1 MMDVGGG
8 NIKEIILLTGH
19 EYSVLKDMKDDMCEW
34 SKPELCPAG
43 ICALVRVGLRVL
55 GDVYILVWCCW
66 VGRLLR
72 SSQARLYKI
81 GYSTCIAT
89 SIKNLNET
97 ITIQKN
103 LAKQYI

>member
-66 VGRLLR
+66 GW
-72 SSQARLYKI
+72 S
-81 GYSTCIAT
+81 AT
-89 SIKNLNET
+89 
-97 ITIQKN
+97 
-103 LAKQYI
+103 AK